1 MVKRFIK
8 AANKRKRQD
17 LADLIFVMSHSVM
30 NENWK
35 EVYELMLGEKLPES
49 KPQKEKTP
57 EQIVALFTQAL
68 GGAKGMVKR

>member
-1 MVKRFIK
+1 MNKHMVQ
-8 AANKRKRQD
+8 AANRRKRQD
-17 LADLIFVMSHSVM
+17 YADLIFIISHSVL

-35 EVYELMLGEKLPES
+35 EAYELMLGEKISES

-57 EQIVALFTQAL
+57 EQIVALFAQAL